1 MPYTIGSATCLDAM
15 ARTPRHLNVR
25 TWTVLLAMLALA
37 PLLLAPG
44 AAAARAQIDPVLL
57 GRAVDAVVQ
66 LSIVVRGVVDG
77 EEQVIWYAVGSGTTV
92 APDGLILTNQ
102 HLITP
107 EGVEEKLTELEG
119 QLAAEGKSAD
129 LEVDADRFMVAV
141 SDGRQL
147 PEPRFLASVVAEDAA
162 LDLAVLR
169 VDGDARGAPLDLE
182 TLELPIVALGS
193 SDAVNLGDPVHVFG
207 FPAIG
212 NGSLT
217 YTVGVVSGFIF
228 EEGIDGTAWINTD
241 AVTSGGN
248 SGGAAVDARGALI
261 GVPTSGSSLDCRPGD
276 TNRDGVVGPE
286 DVGCVPTGGSLTQL
300 RPIDLARPLLASV
313 DAAVAASVGATA
325 TVSLEPP
332 PDDLAASLS
341 AAEGCAARGDW
352 RCATNFY
359 RDALANAPEDTGI
372 AAALYDAYL
381 ALGQQEAGAGR
392 LDSARTAFSSA
403 EGTDPTRS
411 EAAMALARIAPYS
424 RAMVVDRFEGPEHF
438 VETSDDESASA
449 YEDGSFTLSIN
460 QPGVISGY
468 PLSPNDAPLAGEDF
482 AALLRIRETSGD
494 GMVTIEA
501 RTDPAGGQ
509 WVFAVDPTRQ
519 TWEVLQFDPTA
530 GQFLP
535 WSETHSYAAAIE
547 PVASLESVE
556 LRVTDGF
563 PLLFINGID
572 VAAAAGAA
580 LPEIG
585 NEGSVS
591 FGALMASEGTEPF
604 TVAFDEIG
612 LYELA

>member
-1 MPYTIGSATCLDAM
+1 MDRL
-15 ARTPRHLNVR
+15 PRNFRVR
-25 TWTVLLAMLALA
+25 TWGVVLAMLALSLFLPSPWA
-37 PLLLAPG
+37 G
-44 AAAARAQIDPVLL
+44 SVRAQVDPVML
-57 GRAVDAVVQ
+57 GHAIDAVVQ

-77 EEQVIWYAVGSGTTV
+77 EDQVIWYAVGSGTTV
-92 APDGLILTNQ
+92 SPDGLILTNQ

-107 EGVEEKLTELEG
+107 AGVEEKLTELEG

-129 LEVDADRFMVAV
+129 LEVDAERFMVAV

-147 PEPRFLASVVAEDAA
+147 PVPRFLASVVAEDAA

-169 VDGDARGAPLDLE
+169 VDGDARGAALDLE
-182 TLELPIVALGS
+182 ALDLPTLPLGR
-193 SDAVNLGDPVHVFG
+193 SDALNLGDPVHVFG

-212 NGSLT
+212 SGSLT

-248 SGGAAVDARGALI
+248 SGGAAVDAGGALI

-300 RPIDLARPLLASV
+300 RPIDLARPLLTSV
-313 DAAVAASVGATA
+313 DAAAAASVGATA

-332 PDDLAASLS
+332 PDDLASSLS

-352 RCATNFY
+352 RCAANFY
-359 RDALANAPEDTGI
+359 REALANAPEDAAI
-372 AAALYDAYL
+372 VAALYDAYL
-381 ALGQQEAGAGR
+381 ALGLQEAGAGR

-403 EGTDPTRS
+403 AESDPTRP
-411 EAAMALARIAPYS
+411 EAGMALARIAPYS
-424 RAMVVDRFEGPEHF
+424 RAIVVDGFAGPEKF
-438 VETSDDESASA
+438 VETSDDESRSA
-449 YEDGSFTLSIN
+449 YEDGAFTLTIS
-460 QPGVISGY
+460 QAGLISGY
-468 PLSPNDAPLAGEDF
+468 PLSPADAPLAGEDF
-482 AALLRIRETSGD
+482 AALLRIRDASGD
-494 GMVTIEA
+494 GMVTIET

-519 TWEVLQFDPTA
+519 TWEVLEFDAAA

-535 WSETHSYAAAIE
+535 WSDTHSYAAATE
-547 PVASLESVE
+547 PGAPLESIE

-563 PLLFINGID
+563 PLLFVNGVD
-572 VAAAAGAA
+572 VAAAAGVA

-591 FGALMASEGTEPF
+591 FGALMTSEGTVPF
-604 TVAFDEIG
+604 SVSFDEVG
-612 LYELA
+612 LYEVS

>member
-1 MPYTIGSATCLDAM
+1 MDRL
-15 ARTPRHLNVR
+15 PRHLRVR
-25 TWTVLLAMLALA
+25 TWGVLLAMLALSGFLQA
-37 PLLLAPG
+37 PWVG
-44 AAAARAQIDPVLL
+44 VARAQVDPVML
-57 GRAVDAVVQ
+57 GQAVDAVVQ

-77 EEQVIWYAVGSGTTV
+77 EDQVIWYAVGSGTV
-92 APDGLILTNQ
+92 VSPDGLILTNQ

-107 EGVEEKLTELEG
+107 AGVEEKLTELEG

-129 LEVDADRFMVAV
+129 LEVDAERFMVAV
-141 SDGRQL
+141 SDGRHL

-182 TLELPIVALGS
+182 TLTLPVLTLGS
-193 SDAVNLGDPVHVFG
+193 SDAVNLGEPIHVFG

-212 NGSLT
+212 SGSLT
-217 YTVGVVSGFIF
+217 YTVGVVSGFLF

-248 SGGAAVDARGALI
+248 SGGAAVDASGALI

-276 TNRDGVVGPE
+276 TNRDGAVGPE

-300 RPIDLARPLLASV
+300 RPIDLARPLLTSV

-332 PDDLAASLS
+332 PDAFAASLS

-352 RCATNFY
+352 RCAANFY
-359 RDALANAPEDTGI
+359 RAALAKAPEDAVIVT
-372 AAALYDAYL
+372 ALYEAYL
-381 ALGQQEAGAGR
+381 ALGQQEAIAGR

-403 EGTDPTRS
+403 TETDPTRP
-411 EAAMALARIAPYS
+411 EAAMALERIAPYS
-424 RAMVVDRFEGPEHF
+424 RAIIVDGFEGPENF
-438 VETSDDESASA
+438 VESSDAESTSA
-449 YEDGSFTLSIN
+449 YTEGAFILTITE
-460 QPGVISGY
+460 PGLISGY
-468 PLSPNDAPLAGEDF
+468 PLSPSDAPLAGEDF
-482 AALLRIRETSGD
+482 AALLRVRESAGD

-501 RTDPAGGQ
+501 RTDSTGNQ
-509 WVFAVDPTRQ
+509 WVFAIDPTRQ
-519 TWEVLQFDPTA
+519 TWEILQFDPA
-530 GQFLP
+530 AEQFLP
-535 WSETHSYAAAIE
+535 WSETYSYASAVE
-547 PVASLESVE
+547 PGAPLESVE
-556 LRVTDGF
+556 LRVTDGV
-563 PLLFINGID
+563 PLLFANGVD

-591 FGALMASEGTEPF
+591 FGALMASEGSEPF
-604 TVAFDEIG
+604 VVSFEEIG
-612 LYELA
+612 LYELT

>member
-1 MPYTIGSATCLDAM
+1 MK
-15 ARTPRHLNVR
+15 
-25 TWTVLLAMLALA
+25 TWGLLLVILALSGPIHGPWIGVA
-37 PLLLAPG
+37 Q
-44 AAAARAQIDPVLL
+44 AQIDPVML
-57 GRAVDAVVQ
+57 GRAIDAVVQ

-92 APDGLILTNQ
+92 SPDGLILTNQ

-107 EGVEEKLTELEG
+107 AGVEEKLTELEG
-119 QLAAEGKSAD
+119 QLAGEGKSAD

-141 SDGRQL
+141 SDGRHL

-169 VDGDARGAPLDLE
+169 VDGHARGAPLDLE
-182 TLELPIVALGS
+182 TLNLPVLPLGS

-212 NGSLT
+212 SGSLT

-228 EEGIDGTAWINTD
+228 EEEVDGTAWINTD

-248 SGGAAVDARGALI
+248 SGGAAVDASGALI

-276 TNRDGVVGPE
+276 TNRDGAVGPE

-313 DAAVAASVGATA
+313 DAAAAASVGATA

-341 AAEGCAARGDW
+341 AATGCAARGDW

-359 RDALANAPEDTGI
+359 REAMANAPED
-372 AAALYDAYL
+372 AAIVTALYDAYL
-381 ALGQQEAGAGR
+381 ELGRQEAAAGR
-392 LDSARTAFSSA
+392 LDSARAAYSSA
-403 EGTDPTRS
+403 IETDLTRT
-411 EAAMALARIAPYS
+411 EAAAALQRIAPYN
-424 RAMVVDRFEGPEHF
+424 RAIVVDDFSGPENF
-438 VETSDDESASA
+438 IETDDGDSTSA
-449 YEDGSFTLSIN
+449 YGEGVFTLTITK
-460 QPGVISGY
+460 PGLVSGY
-468 PLSPNDAPLAGEDF
+468 PLSPDDAPLAGEDF
-482 AALLRIRETSGD
+482 SALLRLREAAGD
-494 GMVTIEA
+494 GMVTIET
-501 RTDPAGGQ
+501 RTDPTGSQ
-509 WVFAVDPTRQ
+509 WVFAVDPTEQ
-519 TWEVLQFDPTA
+519 TWEVLEFDPAA

-535 WSETHSYAAAIE
+535 WSETFSYATANQPGA
-547 PVASLESVE
+547 PLESIE
-556 LRVTDGF
+556 LRVSDGF
-563 PLLFINGID
+563 PLLFVNGID
-572 VAAAAGAA
+572 VAAAAGASM
-580 LPEIG
+580 PEIG

-604 TVAFDEIG
+604 TVSFDEIG